1 MLLAYCIA
9 RHFIWKNNT
18 ASHSSINFMAF
29 PNEEQRTIMEHTNGA
44 VLVIAPA
51 GTGKTRTL
59 AARVCRAVE
68 HKIAEPRRVLCLTF
82 TNRAAAEMRRA
93 LRETGVAWA
102 GEVVIKTFH
111 ALCAYMLRAEAREIG
126 LPADFVIYDEQD
138 AEELVTSTFSINQR
152 YLDQKDRNKI
162 KRDCLTAIADAKVD
176 AALHLLSLNF
186 PALPIARQVF
196 ARMEASDVQRAMSY
210 QQALQDHH
218 ALDFGDLVY
227 YTRAMLHCIP
237 EIRQRWAGRF
247 DFIQVDEM
255 QDTHP
260 TVYEIVHALVT
271 PSGNLAMIGDLAQ
284 TIYSWRGSKPTEVVT
299 AFKRDFKP
307 ATLPLTKN
315 YRATRV
321 LLKASDS
328 FAQSCNRLDGRY
340 ATLVPSDECQQGDNI
355 EIATRANE
363 MEEATWIGQRLMTL
377 ANGQVLAEQGKQSS
391 APAFA
396 FSKVAVLGRT
406 NKRAQTIYE
415 VIQARFGDAL
425 PCVTV
430 EQYEFFRRD
439 EVKRALAY
447 VRLLVNPH
455 DASAMRRIHIAGVG
469 DRTIETIY
477 QQGEVLGLR
486 LTDFAQVHTLT
497 HDDPFGQMLDAYS
510 SGTIVVF
517 DTETTG
523 LNPASDEIIEIAGH
537 RLVNGR
543 CEAEF
548 HRYIRVA
555 DVGDSVHIHGITN
568 AELAEKGEPAQRV
581 LRDFLAFA
589 QGALLV
595 GHNVG
600 FDIKMLSAHA
610 RRLGLNPPAFDW
622 HDTCDAARRFIRS
635 ENYRLSTL
643 AEGLGLPSTPSHRAD
658 DDVRTTVE
666 LLDHMIPLMR
676 RHARERTKLVGQY
689 AQLFNPFAT
698 QMGRWRTGLHVVR
711 PTELLQRIL
720 IESALLTAYRRDEQA
735 NRQANLSR
743 LAGILAQRDDPA
755 LHPETALH
763 ALLEYAATASN
774 VDQVAQGENRVM
786 ICTVHQAKGLEFDH
800 VFIAGAVQG
809 EFPNFFASKP
819 EQHREEERL
828 FYVAMTRARKRLFIS
843 RHIRN
848 ERNYMRDPSPYLAG
862 IDPAYYTEV

>member
-1 MLLAYCIA
+1 MCRASTCLALDLD
-9 RHFIWKNNT
+9 NN
-18 ASHSSINFMAF
+18 SIDGPSSNLMAF
-29 PNEEQRTIMEHTNGA
+29 PNEEQRNIIEHTNGA
-44 VLVIAPA
+44 ILVIAPA

-59 AARVCRAVE
+59 AARICRAVE
-68 HKIAEPRRVLCLTF
+68 HNVAEPRRVLCLTF

-93 LRETGVAWA
+93 LRETAVPWA

-138 AEELVTSTFSINQR
+138 AEELVTTTFSINQR
-152 YLDQKDRNKI
+152 YIDQRDRNKV
-162 KRDCLTAIADAKVD
+162 KRECMTAIADAKMH
-176 AALHLLSLNF
+176 AAPHLLSLNF
-186 PALPIARQVF
+186 PAPPNARQIF
-196 ARMEASDVQRAMSY
+196 SCMEAPDVQRAMSY
-210 QQALQDHH
+210 QETLQDHH

-227 YTRAMLHCIP
+227 FTRAMLHCVP
-237 EIRQRWAGRF
+237 EIQQRWARRF

-260 TVYEIVHALVT
+260 TEYEIVRTLAMQ
-271 PSGNLAMIGDLAQ
+271 SGNLAMIGDLAQ
-284 TIYSWRGSKPTEVVT
+284 TIYGWRGSKPTEVV
-299 AFKRDFKP
+299 ADFKRDFKP

-328 FAQSCNRLDGRY
+328 FACSCNRLGGRY
-340 ATLVPSDECQQGDNI
+340 TTLIPSDECQQGDNI
-355 EIATRANE
+355 EIATCQSE
-363 MEEATWIGQRLMTL
+363 IDEATWIGQRLMALSNGSAL
-377 ANGQVLAEQGKQSS
+377 AMRGNQISS
-391 APAFA
+391 PTFA

-406 NKRAQTIYE
+406 NKRAQRIFE
-415 VIQARFGDAL
+415 VIRARFGDAL

-447 VRLLVNPH
+447 LRLLVNPH
-455 DASAMRRIHIAGVG
+455 DASALRRIHVTGVG
-469 DRTIETIY
+469 DRTIENVH
-477 QQGEVLGLR
+477 QQGEALGLR
-486 LTDFAQVHTLT
+486 LTDFAQSHTLANG
-497 HDDPFGQMLDAYS
+497 DPFGQVLDAYTR
-510 SGTIVVF
+510 GTIVVF

-523 LNPASDEIIEIAGH
+523 LNPASDEIIEIAGQ

-548 HRYIRVA
+548 HRYICVA
-555 DVGDSVHIHGITN
+555 DVGDSEQIHGITN

-581 LRDFLAFA
+581 LRDFLAFV
-589 QGALLV
+589 QDALLV

-600 FDIKMLSAHA
+600 FDVKMLAAHA

-635 ENYRLSTL
+635 ENFRLSTL
-643 AEGLGLPSTPSHRAD
+643 AKGLGLPSAPSHRAD

-666 LLDHMIPLMR
+666 LLDHLIPLMR
-676 RHARERTKLVGQY
+676 QHARERAQIVGQY
-689 AQLFNPFAT
+689 AQLFQPFAT
-698 QMGRWRTGLHVVR
+698 QLGRWRAGLHAVR

-720 IESALLTAYRRDEQA
+720 IESALLTAYGRDEQA
-735 NRQANLSR
+735 NRQANLTR
-743 LAGILAQRDDPA
+743 LAGIIAQRDDPA

-763 ALLEYAATASN
+763 AVLEYAATASN
-774 VDQVAQGENRVM
+774 VDQVAQEENRVM

-800 VFIAGAVQG
+800 VFIAGAVQD
-809 EFPNFFASKP
+809 EFPNYFASTP

-848 ERNYMRDPSPYLAG
+848 ERNYMRDPSPYLHG